1 MQAVDDRIVLTRKQR
16 VHGRQP
22 DPPIAVDSSELL
34 VRIIISGLWI
44 EGQMTALVQMQLA
57 VREKSAI
64 TAAHTVLHSE
74 IGAVHLRCIPPMGG
88 RVAVGSPAGPRPPG
102 PADCPDTFAGS
113 SFRVSAN
120 RRRPGRGNKAAD

>member
-1 MQAVDDRIVLTRKQR
+1 MQACADRIVLTRKQC

-44 EGQMTALVQMQLA
+44 EGQMTALVQMQLDLRGTA
-57 VREKSAI
+57 AM

-74 IGAVHLRCIPPMGG
+74 IGAVHLRRIPPMGG
-88 RVAVGSPAGPRPPG
+88 RVAVG
-102 PADCPDTFAGS
+102 
-113 SFRVSAN
+113 
-120 RRRPGRGNKAAD
+120 RRPALVRRAPLTVRTR

>member
-1 MQAVDDRIVLTRKQR
+1 MQAVDNRIVLTRKQR

-22 DPPIAVDSSELL
+22 DPPIAVDGSELL

-44 EGQMTALVQMQLA
+44 EGQMTGLVQMQLA

-74 IGAVHLRCIPPMGG
+74 IGAGPFSRNPPPWGRGSGG
-88 RVAVGSPAGPRPPG
+88 RGGGPPRL
-102 PADCPDTFAGS
+102 
-113 SFRVSAN
+113 R
-120 RRRPGRGNKAAD
+120 